1 MTSTTFSLES
11 NGVLCRCPRGLLRGL
26 QGHDL
31 EWKILVV
38 KLWTPQFC
46 FNQKDLIQ
54 FRLLGF
60 CIILYLKRA
69 SAVKEKSIKKKKSH
83 LFSSVSYFRC
93 KESGLEREVDLSK
106 FNQISKQWRRG
117 LEC

>member
-69 SAVKEKSIKKKKSH
+69 SAVKEKSIKKKKNPTC
-83 LFSSVSYFRC
+83 LVQFRILDVKKVVW
-93 KESGLEREVDLSK
+93 KEKLIYPNSTRYLS
-106 FNQISKQWRRG
+106 NG
-117 LEC
+117 GGV